1 MGKKKGAPPPTQ
13 EELDVE
19 RFRMTADLA
28 VADAEEYRR
37 IVAQQQQQLENA
49 SDMQN
54 MAKEEADEL
63 YEYLDA
69 QMLSTARDRQ
79 ANEAALRTFQQE
91 SQQAIKGLQQ
101 QLEDKER
108 ASALEVAGLKAELE
122 AATDELRALKD
133 FRGVRPQ
140 MEAELKQL
148 RQAVIDEKDERRR
161 HEHQLQVDLW
171 RQREALNKQM
181 MERIKQA
188 SHGSIPTPR

>member
-108 ASALEVAGLKAELE
+108 ASALEVEL
-122 AATDELRALKD
+122 ASAL
-133 FRGVRPQ
+133 
-140 MEAELKQL
+140 
-148 RQAVIDEKDERRR
+148 
-161 HEHQLQVDLW
+161 
-171 RQREALNKQM
+171 
-181 MERIKQA
+181 
-188 SHGSIPTPR
+188 